1 MSRRPYLSAVSR
13 LALPLC
19 ALVLTVTV
27 ARADDWKEASRGKDL
42 TVSTRERAGSPIAE
56 VRAVG
61 RIEASPATVKAV
73 LDDRDH
79 YPSFM
84 PYVAEVRVLS
94 TNPAARTLV
103 SYMRL
108 NPPIVGERDYTIAVR
123 EESRPGGG
131 FFSSWHLANDKGPVE
146 KPGVVR
152 VKVNEGSWLLEP
164 DAGGAATRATYTLFT
179 DAGGNVPGFVVNQA
193 NKRSLGDL
201 FAAVRKTAAD
211 PKYKR

>member
-1 MSRRPYLSAVSR
+1 MSCRHYLSAVSR
-13 LALPLC
+13 FTLIMLALALP
-19 ALVLTVTV
+19 ATAV
-27 ARADDWKEASRGKDL
+27 RAEEWKEASRGKDL
-42 TVSTRERAGSPIAE
+42 IVFTRDRAGSPIAE

-61 RIEASPATVKAV
+61 RIEALPATVKAV
-73 LDDRDH
+73 LSDRDH
-79 YPSFM
+79 YPNFM

-94 TNPAARTLV
+94 INPEARTLV

-108 NPPIVGERDYTIAVR
+108 NPPIVGERDYTITVR
-123 EESRPGGG
+123 EEPRPGGG
-131 FFSSWHLANDKGPVE
+131 FFSSWNLANDKGPAE

-164 DAGGAATRATYTLFT
+164 DGGGTATRATYTLFT

-201 FAAVRKTAAD
+201 FAALRKTAAD

>member
-1 MSRRPYLSAVSR
+1 MSRSHYLSAVLR
-13 LALPLC
+13 LTVFLL
-19 ALVLTVTV
+19 ALVLPAAAV
-27 ARADDWKEASRGKDL
+27 RADDWKEASRGKDL

-61 RIEASPATVKAV
+61 QIEASPATVKAV

-79 YPSFM
+79 YPNFM

-94 TNPAARTLV
+94 TNPGAHTLV

-108 NPPIVGERDYTIAVR
+108 NPPIVGERDYTIAVH
-123 EESRPGGG
+123 EEARPGGG
-131 FFSSWHLANDKGPVE
+131 FFSSWRLANDKGPAE

-164 DAGGAATRATYTLFT
+164 DNGGTATRATYTLFT

-193 NKRSLGDL
+193 NKRSLSDL